1 MIHTVP
7 YQNDHKTQIC
17 ELICSVYVH
26 LCPQSE
32 VLPNSKKA
40 EIFEFHFCDFD
51 HSELDLVKCGIK
63 MYYEL
68 KVVDKFHIPREV
80 SVDHKS
86 SVCLERELQWLMLVF
101 NYRLIRE
108 ICNITRRSYYYDNII
123 LLKLPEIK

>member
-1 MIHTVP
+1 MT
-7 YQNDHKTQIC
+7 NFC
-17 ELICSVYVH
+17 LFFH

-32 VLPNSKKA
+32 VLPNSKKT

-80 SVDHKS
+80 SG
-86 SVCLERELQWLMLVF
+86 WLFHLF
-101 NYRLIRE
+101 PIQS
-108 ICNITRRSYYYDNII
+108 IFI
-123 LLKLPEIK
+123 